1 MLKILPYDHA
11 DGSIRWDIRHV
22 YSWGAETTIWSF
34 PTKAEAEAELRN
46 LVWWQNTYQES
57 MA

>member
-11 DGSIRWDIRHV
+11 DGSTRWDIRYV
-22 YSWGAETTIWSF
+22 YSWGAETVIWSF
-34 PTKAEAEAELRN
+34 YTKAEAEAELRKH
-46 LVWWQNTYQES
+46 LES